1 MSLRSLAFCLF
12 RSAGCCRAQRPVLPL
27 VPAALLAALLA
38 SGPSLAQDQATS
50 SDALAATS
58 EATQQAS
65 TDLVQIEAPERDLL
79 LVSWGGRYAAAQEAA
94 LIAPFAREQDTVKLV
109 PYKGTLESLERVK
122 GDWDLV
128 DVELEELEEA
138 CALGLVAPLD
148 PKQVG
153 LQAGE
158 LVPGALHRCG
168 LASQA
173 WSWSFYAPTLE
184 GQAVSVEGFLD
195 PELLEGTRGLYRR
208 PDGLLEML
216 LLSQGLPADQVYA
229 TLTAPG
235 GPQKA
240 LAALEPLKDSL
251 LWYHASADLEA
262 ALAKGELDFAFGFTA
277 ALERARAKR
286 EDAAPGIA
294 PARSPILYGLD
305 FWAIRAG
312 SPNQEAAYAF
322 LRHAISPAA
331 GAAFARRL
339 AYLPTRVQAY
349 AGLVGLPSIPKASQS
364 LVFDRLWWQTPAGL
378 VATQAFEAWID

>member
-1 MSLRSLAFCLF
+1 MLFASLEGATFRKLRAGLA
-12 RSAGCCRAQRPVLPL
+12 PL
-27 VPAALLAALLA
+27 LLAAVLA
-38 SGPSLAQDQATS
+38 GPTTAQEQSADPAE
-50 SDALAATS
+50 AA
-58 EATQQAS
+58 EAS
-65 TDLVQIEAPERDLL
+65 TDLVQIEEPERNLR
-79 LVSWGGRYAAAQEAA
+79 LVSWGGRYAEAQQAA
-94 LIAPFAREQDTVKLV
+94 LIAPFASEQDKLTLV
-109 PYKGTLESLERVK
+109 PYKGSLESLERVK

-128 DVELEELEEA
+128 DFELEALEEA

-148 PKQVG
+148 PKQIG

-173 WSWSFYAPTLE
+173 WSWSFYAPTLD

-195 PELLEGTRGLYRR
+195 PDLLQGKRGLYRR
-208 PDGLLEML
+208 PDGLMEML
-216 LLSQGLPADQVYA
+216 LLAQGLSADQVYA

-235 GPQKA
+235 GVEKA
-240 LAALEPLKDSL
+240 LSVLEPLKADL
-251 LWYHASADLEA
+251 VWFHASADLEA
-262 ALAKGELDFAFGFTA
+262 AIATGALDFAFGFTA
-277 ALERARAKR
+277 ALARASSAR
-286 EDAAPGIA
+286 AQDAPMIA
-294 PARSPILYGLD
+294 ATQSPLLYGLD
-305 FWAIRAG
+305 FWALRAD

-349 AGLVGLPSIPKASQS
+349 AGIPDLPSIPKASQS

-378 VATQAFEAWID
+378 KATQAFEAWID